1 MESKRQRDTFIFY
14 RSFKESMS
22 DLSDA
27 DKLIMYE
34 AITDYSLDMKEPELT
49 GFPKALFSLIRPFLD
64 ANTQRWKNGCKG
76 GAPKGNKNNRF
87 SKSTTEVQPE
97 VNQSTTE
104 VQANKD
110 KNVNKDKNKDINK
123 ESTIVSK
130 KDELSLFPEE
140 KIDWGGLMD
149 YFNSTFKGKLPAIK
163 SVDAKRKKAIKAR
176 VAQYGK
182 QAISDVFQKV
192 LDSPFLLGENDRNW
206 RCDFDWIFKSANF
219 TKILEG
225 NYNGKRTDTAAARR
239 ESVSSL
245 TDLAEELLQSSMPK
259 EG

>member
-27 DKLIMYE
+27 DKLIMYK

-130 KDELSLFPEE
+130 KDELSLSSPSEEFIKFNQWLDKHCPFVLKVKTQMTEPEYQKLLAKYTKKEICDVLESLNNWKDFP
-140 KIDWGGLMD
+140 K
-149 YFNSTFKGKLPAIK
+149 
-163 SVDAKRKKAIKAR
+163 
-176 VAQYGK
+176 
-182 QAISDVFQKV
+182 
-192 LDSPFLLGENDRNW
+192 
-206 RCDFDWIFKSANF
+206 
-219 TKILEG
+219 
-225 NYNGKRTDTAAARR
+225 KRTNVYRSTLD
-239 ESVSSL
+239 
-245 TDLAEELLQSSMPK
+245 ELK
-259 EG
+259 KKFGER

>member
-22 DLSDA
+22 DLSDT

-123 ESTIVSK
+123 ENTIVSK
-130 KDELSLFPEE
+130 KDELSLSSPSEEFIKFNQWLDKHCPFVLKVKTQMTEPE
-140 KIDWGGLMD
+140 
-149 YFNSTFKGKLPAIK
+149 YQKLL
-163 SVDAKRKKAIKAR
+163 AKYTKKE
-176 VAQYGK
+176 
-182 QAISDVFQKV
+182 ISDV
-192 LDSPFLLGENDRNW
+192 LESLNNW
-206 RCDFDWIFKSANF
+206 KDFPK
-219 TKILEG
+219 
-225 NYNGKRTDTAAARR
+225 KRTNVYRSTLD
-239 ESVSSL
+239 
-245 TDLAEELLQSSMPK
+245 ELK
-259 EG
+259 KKFGER

>member
-14 RSFKESMS
+14 RSFKQSMS

-130 KDELSLFPEE
+130 KDELSLSSPSEEFIKFNQWLDKHCPFVLKVKTQMTEPEYQKLLAKYTKKEICDVLESLNNWKDFP
-140 KIDWGGLMD
+140 K
-149 YFNSTFKGKLPAIK
+149 
-163 SVDAKRKKAIKAR
+163 
-176 VAQYGK
+176 
-182 QAISDVFQKV
+182 
-192 LDSPFLLGENDRNW
+192 
-206 RCDFDWIFKSANF
+206 
-219 TKILEG
+219 
-225 NYNGKRTDTAAARR
+225 KRTNVYRSTLD
-239 ESVSSL
+239 
-245 TDLAEELLQSSMPK
+245 ELK
-259 EG
+259 KKFGER

>member
-34 AITDYSLDMKEPELT
+34 AITDYSLDMKETELT

-130 KDELSLFPEE
+130 KDELSLSSPSEEFIKFNQWLDKHCPFVLKVKTQMTEPEYQKLLAKYTKKEICDVLESLNNWKDFP
-140 KIDWGGLMD
+140 K
-149 YFNSTFKGKLPAIK
+149 
-163 SVDAKRKKAIKAR
+163 
-176 VAQYGK
+176 
-182 QAISDVFQKV
+182 
-192 LDSPFLLGENDRNW
+192 
-206 RCDFDWIFKSANF
+206 
-219 TKILEG
+219 
-225 NYNGKRTDTAAARR
+225 KRTNVYRSTLD
-239 ESVSSL
+239 
-245 TDLAEELLQSSMPK
+245 ELK
-259 EG
+259 KKFGER

>member
-1 MESKRQRDTFIFY
+1 MESEKQRDTFIFY

-87 SKSTTEVQPE
+87 SKSTTEVQPKY
-97 VNQSTTE
+97 NQSTTE

-130 KDELSLFPEE
+130 KDELSLSSPSEEFIKFNQWLDDHCPFVLKVKTQMTEPE
-140 KIDWGGLMD
+140 
-149 YFNSTFKGKLPAIK
+149 YQKLL
-163 SVDAKRKKAIKAR
+163 AKYTKKE
-176 VAQYGK
+176 
-182 QAISDVFQKV
+182 ISDV
-192 LDSPFLLGENDRNW
+192 LESLNNW
-206 RCDFDWIFKSANF
+206 KDFPK
-219 TKILEG
+219 
-225 NYNGKRTDTAAARR
+225 KRTNVYRSTLD
-239 ESVSSL
+239 
-245 TDLAEELLQSSMPK
+245 ELK
-259 EG
+259 KKFGER

>member
-130 KDELSLFPEE
+130 KDELSLSSPSEEFIKFNQWLDKHCPFVLKVKTQMTEPEYQKLLAKYTKKEICYVLESLNNWKDFP
-140 KIDWGGLMD
+140 K
-149 YFNSTFKGKLPAIK
+149 
-163 SVDAKRKKAIKAR
+163 
-176 VAQYGK
+176 
-182 QAISDVFQKV
+182 
-192 LDSPFLLGENDRNW
+192 
-206 RCDFDWIFKSANF
+206 
-219 TKILEG
+219 
-225 NYNGKRTDTAAARR
+225 KRTNVYRSTLD
-239 ESVSSL
+239 
-245 TDLAEELLQSSMPK
+245 ELK
-259 EG
+259 KKFGER

>member
-123 ESTIVSK
+123 ENTIVSK
-130 KDELSLFPEE
+130 KDELSLSSPSEEFIKFNQWLDKHCPFVLKVKTQMTEPE
-140 KIDWGGLMD
+140 
-149 YFNSTFKGKLPAIK
+149 YQKLL
-163 SVDAKRKKAIKAR
+163 AKYTKKE
-176 VAQYGK
+176 
-182 QAISDVFQKV
+182 ISDV
-192 LDSPFLLGENDRNW
+192 LESLNNW
-206 RCDFDWIFKSANF
+206 KDFPK
-219 TKILEG
+219 
-225 NYNGKRTDTAAARR
+225 KRTNVYRSTLD
-239 ESVSSL
+239 
-245 TDLAEELLQSSMPK
+245 ELK
-259 EG
+259 KKFGER

>member
-87 SKSTTEVQPE
+87 SKSTTEVQPKY
-97 VNQSTTE
+97 NQSTTE

-123 ESTIVSK
+123 ENTIVSK
-130 KDELSLFPEE
+130 KDELSLSSPSEEFIKFNQWLDDHCPFVLKVKTQMTEPE
-140 KIDWGGLMD
+140 
-149 YFNSTFKGKLPAIK
+149 YQKLL
-163 SVDAKRKKAIKAR
+163 AKYTKKE
-176 VAQYGK
+176 
-182 QAISDVFQKV
+182 ISDV
-192 LDSPFLLGENDRNW
+192 LESLNNW
-206 RCDFDWIFKSANF
+206 KDFPK
-219 TKILEG
+219 
-225 NYNGKRTDTAAARR
+225 KRTNVYRSTLD
-239 ESVSSL
+239 
-245 TDLAEELLQSSMPK
+245 ELK
-259 EG
+259 KKFGER

>member
-22 DLSDA
+22 DLSDT

-34 AITDYSLDMKEPELT
+34 AVTDYSLDMKEPELT

-123 ESTIVSK
+123 ENTIVSK
-130 KDELSLFPEE
+130 KDELSLSSPSEEFIKFNQWLDKHCPFVLKVKTQMTEPE
-140 KIDWGGLMD
+140 
-149 YFNSTFKGKLPAIK
+149 YQKLL
-163 SVDAKRKKAIKAR
+163 AKYTKKE
-176 VAQYGK
+176 
-182 QAISDVFQKV
+182 ISDV
-192 LDSPFLLGENDRNW
+192 LESLNNWND
-206 RCDFDWIFKSANF
+206 FPK
-219 TKILEG
+219 
-225 NYNGKRTDTAAARR
+225 KRTNVYRSTLD
-239 ESVSSL
+239 
-245 TDLAEELLQSSMPK
+245 ELK
-259 EG
+259 KKFGER

>member
-1 MESKRQRDTFIFY
+1 
-14 RSFKESMS
+14 MS

-130 KDELSLFPEE
+130 KDELSLSSPSEEFIKFNQWLDKHCPFVLKVKTQMTEPEYQKLLAKYTKKEICDVLESLNNWKDFP
-140 KIDWGGLMD
+140 K
-149 YFNSTFKGKLPAIK
+149 
-163 SVDAKRKKAIKAR
+163 
-176 VAQYGK
+176 
-182 QAISDVFQKV
+182 
-192 LDSPFLLGENDRNW
+192 
-206 RCDFDWIFKSANF
+206 
-219 TKILEG
+219 
-225 NYNGKRTDTAAARR
+225 KRTNVYHSTLDGLKKKFGER
-239 ESVSSL
+239 
-245 TDLAEELLQSSMPK
+245 
-259 EG
+259 

>member
-27 DKLIMYE
+27 DKLIMHE

-130 KDELSLFPEE
+130 KDELSLSSPSEEFIKFNQWLDKHCPFVLKVKTQMTEPEYQKLLAKYTKKEICDVLESLNNWKDFP
-140 KIDWGGLMD
+140 K
-149 YFNSTFKGKLPAIK
+149 
-163 SVDAKRKKAIKAR
+163 
-176 VAQYGK
+176 
-182 QAISDVFQKV
+182 
-192 LDSPFLLGENDRNW
+192 
-206 RCDFDWIFKSANF
+206 
-219 TKILEG
+219 
-225 NYNGKRTDTAAARR
+225 KRTNVYRSTLD
-239 ESVSSL
+239 
-245 TDLAEELLQSSMPK
+245 ELK
-259 EG
+259 KKFGER

>member
-130 KDELSLFPEE
+130 KDELSLSSPSEEFIKFNQWLDDHCPFVLKVKTQMTEPEYQKLLAKYTKKEICDVLESLNNWKDFP
-140 KIDWGGLMD
+140 K
-149 YFNSTFKGKLPAIK
+149 
-163 SVDAKRKKAIKAR
+163 
-176 VAQYGK
+176 
-182 QAISDVFQKV
+182 
-192 LDSPFLLGENDRNW
+192 
-206 RCDFDWIFKSANF
+206 
-219 TKILEG
+219 
-225 NYNGKRTDTAAARR
+225 KRTNVYRSTLD
-239 ESVSSL
+239 
-245 TDLAEELLQSSMPK
+245 ELK
-259 EG
+259 KKFGER

>member
-22 DLSDA
+22 DLSDT

-123 ESTIVSK
+123 ENTIVSK
-130 KDELSLFPEE
+130 KDELSLSSPSEEFIKFNQWLDKHCPFVLKVKTQMTEPE
-140 KIDWGGLMD
+140 
-149 YFNSTFKGKLPAIK
+149 YQKLL
-163 SVDAKRKKAIKAR
+163 AKYTKKE
-176 VAQYGK
+176 
-182 QAISDVFQKV
+182 ISDV
-192 LDSPFLLGENDRNW
+192 LESLNNWND
-206 RCDFDWIFKSANF
+206 FPK
-219 TKILEG
+219 
-225 NYNGKRTDTAAARR
+225 KRTNVYRSTLD
-239 ESVSSL
+239 
-245 TDLAEELLQSSMPK
+245 ELK
-259 EG
+259 KKFGER

>member
-130 KDELSLFPEE
+130 KDELSLSSPSEEYIKFNQWLDKHCPFVLKVKTQMTEPEYQKLLAKYTKKEICDVLESLNNWKDFP
-140 KIDWGGLMD
+140 K
-149 YFNSTFKGKLPAIK
+149 
-163 SVDAKRKKAIKAR
+163 
-176 VAQYGK
+176 
-182 QAISDVFQKV
+182 
-192 LDSPFLLGENDRNW
+192 
-206 RCDFDWIFKSANF
+206 
-219 TKILEG
+219 
-225 NYNGKRTDTAAARR
+225 KRTNVYRSTLD
-239 ESVSSL
+239 
-245 TDLAEELLQSSMPK
+245 ELK
-259 EG
+259 KKFGER

>member
-1 MESKRQRDTFIFY
+1 MRMESEKQRDTFIFY

-87 SKSTTEVQPE
+87 SKSTTEVQPKY
-97 VNQSTTE
+97 NQSTTE

-123 ESTIVSK
+123 ENTIVSK
-130 KDELSLFPEE
+130 KDELSLSSPSEEFIKFNQWLDDHCPFVLKVKTQMTEPE
-140 KIDWGGLMD
+140 
-149 YFNSTFKGKLPAIK
+149 YQKLL
-163 SVDAKRKKAIKAR
+163 AKYTKKE
-176 VAQYGK
+176 
-182 QAISDVFQKV
+182 ISDV
-192 LDSPFLLGENDRNW
+192 LESLNNW
-206 RCDFDWIFKSANF
+206 KDFPK
-219 TKILEG
+219 
-225 NYNGKRTDTAAARR
+225 KRTNVYRSTLD
-239 ESVSSL
+239 
-245 TDLAEELLQSSMPK
+245 ELK
-259 EG
+259 KKFGER

>member
-130 KDELSLFPEE
+130 KDELSLSSPSEEFIKFNQWLDEHCPFVLKVKTQMTEPEYQKLLAKYTKKEICDVLESLNNWKDFP
-140 KIDWGGLMD
+140 K
-149 YFNSTFKGKLPAIK
+149 
-163 SVDAKRKKAIKAR
+163 
-176 VAQYGK
+176 
-182 QAISDVFQKV
+182 
-192 LDSPFLLGENDRNW
+192 
-206 RCDFDWIFKSANF
+206 
-219 TKILEG
+219 
-225 NYNGKRTDTAAARR
+225 KRTNVYRSTLD
-239 ESVSSL
+239 
-245 TDLAEELLQSSMPK
+245 ELK
-259 EG
+259 KKFGER

>member
-130 KDELSLFPEE
+130 KDELSLSSPSEEFIKFNQCLDKHCPFVLKVKTQMTEPEYQKLLAKYTKKEICDVLESLNNWKDFP
-140 KIDWGGLMD
+140 K
-149 YFNSTFKGKLPAIK
+149 
-163 SVDAKRKKAIKAR
+163 
-176 VAQYGK
+176 
-182 QAISDVFQKV
+182 
-192 LDSPFLLGENDRNW
+192 
-206 RCDFDWIFKSANF
+206 
-219 TKILEG
+219 
-225 NYNGKRTDTAAARR
+225 KRTNVYRSTLD
-239 ESVSSL
+239 
-245 TDLAEELLQSSMPK
+245 ELK
-259 EG
+259 KKFGER

>member
-34 AITDYSLDMKEPELT
+34 AITVYSLDMKEPELT

-130 KDELSLFPEE
+130 KDELSLSSPSEEFIKFNQWLDKHCPFVLKVKTQMTEPEYQKLLAKYTKKEICDVLESLNNWKDFP
-140 KIDWGGLMD
+140 K
-149 YFNSTFKGKLPAIK
+149 
-163 SVDAKRKKAIKAR
+163 
-176 VAQYGK
+176 
-182 QAISDVFQKV
+182 
-192 LDSPFLLGENDRNW
+192 
-206 RCDFDWIFKSANF
+206 
-219 TKILEG
+219 
-225 NYNGKRTDTAAARR
+225 KRTNVYRSTLD
-239 ESVSSL
+239 
-245 TDLAEELLQSSMPK
+245 ELK
-259 EG
+259 KKFGER

>member
-76 GAPKGNKNNRF
+76 GAPKWNKNNRF

-130 KDELSLFPEE
+130 KDELSLSSPSEEFIKFNQWLDKHCPFVLKVKTQMTEPEYQKLLAKYTKKEICDVLESLNNWKDFP
-140 KIDWGGLMD
+140 K
-149 YFNSTFKGKLPAIK
+149 
-163 SVDAKRKKAIKAR
+163 
-176 VAQYGK
+176 
-182 QAISDVFQKV
+182 
-192 LDSPFLLGENDRNW
+192 
-206 RCDFDWIFKSANF
+206 
-219 TKILEG
+219 
-225 NYNGKRTDTAAARR
+225 KRTNVYRSTLD
-239 ESVSSL
+239 
-245 TDLAEELLQSSMPK
+245 ELK
-259 EG
+259 KKFGER

>member
-1 MESKRQRDTFIFY
+1 
-14 RSFKESMS
+14 MS

-49 GFPKALFSLIRPFLD
+49 GFPKAVFSLIRPFLD

-76 GAPKGNKNNRF
+76 GAPRGNKNNRF

-123 ESTIVSK
+123 ENTIVSK
-130 KDELSLFPEE
+130 KDELSLSSPSEEFIKFNQWLEKHCPFVLKVKTQMTEPE
-140 KIDWGGLMD
+140 
-149 YFNSTFKGKLPAIK
+149 YQKLL
-163 SVDAKRKKAIKAR
+163 AKYTKKE
-176 VAQYGK
+176 
-182 QAISDVFQKV
+182 ISDV
-192 LDSPFLLGENDRNW
+192 LESLNNWND
-206 RCDFDWIFKSANF
+206 FPK
-219 TKILEG
+219 
-225 NYNGKRTDTAAARR
+225 KRTNVYRSTLD
-239 ESVSSL
+239 
-245 TDLAEELLQSSMPK
+245 ELK
-259 EG
+259 KKFGER

>member
-110 KNVNKDKNKDINK
+110 KKDKNKDINK

-130 KDELSLFPEE
+130 KDELSLSSPSEEFIKFNQWLDKHCPFVLKVKTQMTEPEYQKLLAKYTKKEICDVLESLNNWKDFP
-140 KIDWGGLMD
+140 K
-149 YFNSTFKGKLPAIK
+149 
-163 SVDAKRKKAIKAR
+163 
-176 VAQYGK
+176 
-182 QAISDVFQKV
+182 
-192 LDSPFLLGENDRNW
+192 
-206 RCDFDWIFKSANF
+206 
-219 TKILEG
+219 
-225 NYNGKRTDTAAARR
+225 KRTNVYRSTLD
-239 ESVSSL
+239 
-245 TDLAEELLQSSMPK
+245 ELK
-259 EG
+259 KKFGER

>member
-110 KNVNKDKNKDINK
+110 KNKDINK

-130 KDELSLFPEE
+130 KDELSLSSPSEEFIKFNQWLDKHCPFVLKVKTQMTEPEYQKLLAKYTKKEICDVLESLNNWKDFP
-140 KIDWGGLMD
+140 K
-149 YFNSTFKGKLPAIK
+149 
-163 SVDAKRKKAIKAR
+163 
-176 VAQYGK
+176 
-182 QAISDVFQKV
+182 
-192 LDSPFLLGENDRNW
+192 
-206 RCDFDWIFKSANF
+206 
-219 TKILEG
+219 
-225 NYNGKRTDTAAARR
+225 KRTNVYRSTLD
-239 ESVSSL
+239 
-245 TDLAEELLQSSMPK
+245 ELK
-259 EG
+259 KKFGER

>member
-49 GFPKALFSLIRPFLD
+49 GCPKALFSLIRPFLD

-130 KDELSLFPEE
+130 KDELSLSSPSEEFIKFNQWLDKHCPFVLKVKTQMTEPEYQKLLAKYTKKEICDVLESLNNWKDFP
-140 KIDWGGLMD
+140 K
-149 YFNSTFKGKLPAIK
+149 
-163 SVDAKRKKAIKAR
+163 
-176 VAQYGK
+176 
-182 QAISDVFQKV
+182 
-192 LDSPFLLGENDRNW
+192 
-206 RCDFDWIFKSANF
+206 
-219 TKILEG
+219 
-225 NYNGKRTDTAAARR
+225 KRTNVYRSTLD
-239 ESVSSL
+239 
-245 TDLAEELLQSSMPK
+245 ELK
-259 EG
+259 KKFGER